1 MGISNQK
8 QVIKM
13 KHFKFILFFL
23 ICCPLIRAQECTSG
37 NCKNGFGTLENKTT
51 TYTGNFKESRM
62 HGKGEYVWK
71 DGGSYKGD
79 FREGF
84 FEGIWTLERIRVV
97 LFIKGL
103 LNTINHM
110 ERVQ

>member
-1 MGISNQK
+1 
-8 QVIKM
+8 M

-84 FEGIWTLERIRVV
+84 FEGIGR
-97 LFIKGL
+97 
-103 LNTINHM
+103 
-110 ERVQ
+110 